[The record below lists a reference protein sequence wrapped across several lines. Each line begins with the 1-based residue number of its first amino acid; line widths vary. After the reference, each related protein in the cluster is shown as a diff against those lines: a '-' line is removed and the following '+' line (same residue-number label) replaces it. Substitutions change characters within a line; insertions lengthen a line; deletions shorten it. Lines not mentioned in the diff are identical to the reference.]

1 MTTYCVM
8 GLARSGVAA
17 ANALVKR
24 GHRVV
29 ASDLRDED
37 QLTAFLSQ
45 LDPRVEVVLGE
56 NRVLPDAV
64 IVVSPGIKP
73 SAPVFEEATRRG
85 SDVVGEIG
93 LFYELS
99 GGVPVLAVTGTDGK
113 STTTRWLGAMCEAA
127 GHPTWVGGNLGTP
140 LCASLDELTADHTV
154 VAEVSCFQL
163 STAPNFHPTVAV
175 ITNIAPDH
183 LDYYGGSFDAY
194 VQAKAAI
201 IANHGS
207 GDTVV
212 LNADDPILSQW
223 TAPEGAQVLWFS
235 RQSVLPSP
243 QSGLWVEN
251 DTIWYRGPDGEAH
264 TVVPC
269 NALRIPGQHNVE
281 NAMAA
286 AGAGLAHGLPME
298 AVQDALRSFGGLE
311 HRIEYITTIDG
322 VRYYN
327 DSKATNPHA
336 SEAALRSFDDK
347 MVLICGGSEK
357 DSDFAAWGDLVA
369 QRCHHV
375 VCCGDT
381 GEGIRTALGDRVE
394 TSFTYRLDDATRLAK
409 TVANG
414 MGVVVLSPACA
425 SFDQF
430 TNFEERGR
438 AFKDY
443 VNALQ

>member
-1 MTTYCVM
+1 M

-29 ASDLRDED
+29 ASDLRDEVK
-37 QLTAFLSQ
+37 LSAFLSQ
-45 LDPRVEVVLGE
+45 LDPRVEVILGE
-56 NRVLPDAV
+56 NPVLAGSV
-64 IVVSPGIKP
+64 IVVSPGITP
-73 SAPVFEEATRRG
+73 SAPVFQEAARLG
-85 SDVVGEIG
+85 CDVVGEIG
-93 LFYELS
+93 LFYQLR
-99 GGVPVLAVTGTDGK
+99 GTVPVLAVTGTDGK
-113 STTTRWLGAMCEAA
+113 STTTSWLGAMCEVA
-127 GHPTWVGGNLGTP
+127 GRPTWVGGNLGTP
-140 LCASLDELTADHTV
+140 LCASLDVLTTEHTV

-163 STAPNFHPTVAV
+163 STAPNFHPKVAV
-175 ITNIAPDH
+175 VTNIAPDH
-183 LDYYGGSFDAY
+183 LDYYGGSFEAY
-194 VQAKAAI
+194 VQAKASV
-201 IANHGS
+201 IANHGP
-207 GDTVV
+207 GDTMV

-223 TAPEGAQVLWFS
+223 TAPDGAQVLWFS
-235 RQSVLPSP
+235 RRGPLPDS
-243 QSGLWVEN
+243 QSGLWVDQN
-251 DTIWYRGPDGEAH
+251 TIWYRGPNEEAQA
-264 TVVPC
+264 VVPC
-269 NALRIPGQHNVE
+269 NELPIPGQHNVE

-286 AGAGLAHGLPME
+286 AGAGLAYGLPMS
-298 AVQDALRSFGGLE
+298 AVQQALRSFGGLE

-336 SEAALRSFDDK
+336 SEAALRAFDDT

-357 DSDFAAWGDLVA
+357 DSDFTGWADLVS

-381 GEGIRTALGDRVE
+381 GEGIRAVLGDRVE
-394 TSFTYRLDDATRLAK
+394 TSFTYRLDDATELAK
-409 TVANG
+409 TIAHG
-414 MGVVVLSPACA
+414 QGVVVLSPACA

-438 AFKDY
+438 AFKSY